1 MTSRIAALV
10 VSFALAAACRGEGGT
25 DNGKGDPSPLPH
37 VLYDRG
43 PNRPTVLT
51 EHGDTLY
58 WAESS
63 PDEGPCIMRAPKDGS
78 AQPEM
83 LGTRSPYDI
92 ADISATDRH
101 VFWQDNGLL
110 IAFDLAAKE
119 RKELGRLVDDG
130 YGGPSLSV
138 DDEWAAFA
146 DSSCRSVTTV
156 RLSTGE
162 LFHARVH
169 EELRGG
175 RTSLIA
181 VEGSVLC
188 ANGPE
193 IVRVVPGTTT
203 FERVWQTKDEPFGV
217 FGGSYLG
224 GFGVIIQ
231 WARSSGAVS
240 MSWTSLQRLEL
251 PTYNQAELIALPG
264 ARRARFALD
273 ARNKAVFF
281 APTFELRPLEVLHLQ
296 TGHRS
301 TLPGEAYLG
310 ILIVDETHLFWSED
324 DQAKRENPKNA
335 IYRQRKPELE

>member
-119 RKELGRLVDDG
+119 RKELGRLADDG

-203 FERVWQTKDEPFGV
+203 FERVWQSAGEGLGV
-217 FGGSYLG
+217 YGLIGSAEIGIVFQL
-224 GFGVIIQ
+224 
-231 WARSSGAVS
+231 ARTSVPRS
-240 MSWTSLQRLEL
+240 MFWTSLQRLEPAAASQTAL
-251 PTYNQAELIALPG
+251 MEFPGIARVDFTFDVTSNQLFLGPTSDL
-264 ARRARFALD
+264 
-273 ARNKAVFF
+273 K
-281 APTFELRPLEVLHLQ
+281 PLETLHLQ

-310 ILIVDETHLFWSED
+310 ILTSDETYLYWSED
-324 DQAKRENPKNA
+324 DRAKRENPKNA